1 MDNAI
6 NEIVDYAA
14 LSQDAFLF
22 NNTIDYLLDPNKM
35 EDLIN
40 RSAEYF
46 KVLEANQRQI
56 ITEQIK
62 SQLKLSKQNYML
74 NTLAEE
80 DVYLTP
86 EATSFFTNRRNIF
99 NRPVKFIFICR
110 QIIRSVYNGR
120 CYYYSA

>member
-46 KVLEANQRQI
+46 KVLEANQKQI

-62 SQLKLSKQNYML
+62 SQLKLK
-74 NTLAEE
+74 
-80 DVYLTP
+80 
-86 EATSFFTNRRNIF
+86 
-99 NRPVKFIFICR
+99 
-110 QIIRSVYNGR
+110 
-120 CYYYSA
+120 